1 MIFSSFT
8 VRCEPCPA
16 ATNATGKADGEVRW
30 ITATGLPIFCRR
42 RDMIARMLKPVG
54 DLVYLAKSGAFFV
67 GTCKAAVRIRRGR
80 KLPTT
85 VKYNALTE
93 QFTIRIQLDRG
104 EPPLPWDKPPE
115 TPTASSGAK
124 GDGNQPVNS
133 EKWCGPPGNNQK
145 LQAEVTAEEMGFRRS
160 PADAIACDA
169 AQSVRTLAGY
179 KGKEKVDIRSKT
191 NMEIR
196 EFKEKTKEKENSQMG
211 ERRVEKNALM
221 APSHPGEKPRTRC
234 RGDQENSSRLSRT
247 EGHVEHCQPLPI
259 THEANRVN
267 QAEEREG
274 GLTSPKAHV
283 ARRASTSINSTNV
296 QTKDTGLHEPSKQ
309 MVSKNV
315 PNKHVNDPNQDN
327 AKELSKSTCNENS
340 NANISSFP
348 FYSEHGKD
356 AEIESDESFDD
367 QLIREIEL
375 EMEQM
380 WNVDLDGE
388 ENKVEEREAIVDLT
402 MINQN
407 DTPSNIPTMNE
418 STLGM
423 KKLKDPEVTKEG
435 CNEPMQVEPE
445 PVASPQSSRPVD
457 KQKPSPITLREQ
469 RPPNLDPGSEIDFS
483 KYKWRHVNGIWNYM
497 ADSTWEDMMEK
508 LEQGRLEPTEN
519 LGQSVKPTPTKKVVR
534 QQKTHEATRR
544 SERTRKPSP
553 ERL

>member
-1 MIFSSFT
+1 MIPSPELGNIQGHEGEPSRQKRKGKQVVRNATSEAQKEMENKKMESWPAHRKAPTATEESHIVSTAIDDMTVEEVQKLRKYVILTVVKGFAGLRPHEKVKEEVAALVAPGLKWTSQPFEDGRILLHCPSEDLARRIESLGEMIFSSFT

-211 ERRVEKNALM
+211 ERQRGKNALM
-221 APSHPGEKPRTRC
+221 APSHQGKNHVRGVVEIKKILAAYLAQRDMWSIVNRCLSHMKP
-234 RGDQENSSRLSRT
+234 
-247 EGHVEHCQPLPI
+247 
-259 THEANRVN
+259 
-267 QAEEREG
+267 
-274 GLTSPKAHV
+274 
-283 ARRASTSINSTNV
+283 
-296 QTKDTGLHEPSKQ
+296 
-309 MVSKNV
+309 
-315 PNKHVNDPNQDN
+315 
-327 AKELSKSTCNENS
+327 
-340 NANISSFP
+340 
-348 FYSEHGKD
+348 
-356 AEIESDESFDD
+356 
-367 QLIREIEL
+367 
-375 EMEQM
+375 
-380 WNVDLDGE
+380 
-388 ENKVEEREAIVDLT
+388 IV
-402 MINQN
+402 
-407 DTPSNIPTMNE
+407 
-418 STLGM
+418 
-423 KKLKDPEVTKEG
+423 
-435 CNEPMQVEPE
+435 
-445 PVASPQSSRPVD
+445 
-457 KQKPSPITLREQ
+457 
-469 RPPNLDPGSEIDFS
+469 
-483 KYKWRHVNGIWNYM
+483 
-497 ADSTWEDMMEK
+497 
-508 LEQGRLEPTEN
+508 
-519 LGQSVKPTPTKKVVR
+519 
-534 QQKTHEATRR
+534 
-544 SERTRKPSP
+544 
-553 ERL
+553 